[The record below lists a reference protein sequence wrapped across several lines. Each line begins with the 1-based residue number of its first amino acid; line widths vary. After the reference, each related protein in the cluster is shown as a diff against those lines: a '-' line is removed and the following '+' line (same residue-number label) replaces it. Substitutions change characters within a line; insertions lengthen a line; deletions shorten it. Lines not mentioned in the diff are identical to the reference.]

1 MVNCR
6 KPRCWHVVLRAHG
19 RRCRGKSRPD
29 HCQRTTHAVRLRCA
43 LARIGPASL
52 SESGRSCRIPFARWY
67 ATHRRMFG
75 VSLTGVQASPNVMVK
90 GDSSHRRDRREHIG
104 TAILRL
110 GVLLESPP
118 AAVLHASALEHMHI
132 LALPAASLS
141 SMSIIDGLI
150 VREVRPLAPEPSVQA
165 SRTVTRAFVAYS
177 CALWAPGASSPCAC
191 GCRCVLAACVA
202 GNHRRLCVIRTAGG
216 GCLRHP
222 TSRVADHNVWS
233 ALGSSGAPVT

>member
-1 MVNCR
+1 MVICR

-90 GDSSHRRDRREHIG
+90 GDSSHRRDRREHID
-104 TAILRL
+104 TAVLRL
-110 GVLLESPP
+110 GVLLDSLP

-141 SMSIIDGLI
+141 SMSTIDGLI

-165 SRTVTRAFVAYS
+165 PRTVTRAFVAYS

-191 GCRCVLAACVA
+191 GCQWCSLHVWQ
-202 GNHRRLCVIRTAGG
+202 GTTAGCALFARPAAVVCVTLPLG
-216 GCLRHP
+216 WLTTTFGRP
-222 TSRVADHNVWS
+222 SG
-233 ALGSSGAPVT
+233 ALGHP